1 MVLEL
6 IMRQNKEDTMEISK
20 NSCSCHLFSLSAVY
34 KETFLHVML
43 LLNLKIMEDVRYP
56 EQDRQS
62 VSNMP
67 KQIEG
72 MGRRGLRN
80 GMPHHGLCT
89 EWVFQ
94 TKYCAVQ

>member
-20 NSCSCHLFSLSAVY
+20 NSCSCHLLSLSAVY

-62 VSNMP
+62 VGNMP

-72 MGRRGLRN
+72 VGRRGLRN
-80 GMPHHGLCT
+80 GMLHHGLCT